1 MIVVGAGAAGVAAAL
16 RLSGAG
22 LSVVVLEAGARV
34 GGRAHTVVRE
44 GMALDLGCGWL
55 HSGERNPWT
64 FEAERLGL
72 TVDLSKARWDVQWLG
87 LGFPEAEQQAF
98 GAAFE
103 AFDAEVER
111 LAAGPDVALSEAL
124 PVAGEWAGAV
134 DAVVGYLDGACASQV
149 SLIDHH
155 AFDAAASDN
164 NWRVREGYGTA
175 VARAAEG
182 LDIRLG
188 AVVEAV
194 VVTPAGVRV
203 SGSFG
208 TIEAA
213 RVIVTVSTG
222 VLGAIR
228 FDPLLPGKVT
238 DAGKL
243 PMGHVGKLYLAVE
256 GADDLPVNGHLRG
269 RPRDTC
275 SASHRLRPF
284 GWPVVECYFGG
295 PYAEALARL
304 GEAGTADAMIGELAG
319 LLGNDWR
326 HRLRP
331 IAASAWHSE
340 PHIGGAWSY
349 ARPGEHDARLRL
361 AEPVGDR
368 IFFAGEACEPVDI
381 GTAHGAHATGVRA
394 ADAVVRSLGRL
405 TPGPRA
411 AL

>member
-22 LSVVVLEAGARV
+22 LSVAVLEAGARV

-64 FEAERLGL
+64 VSAEAHGL
-72 TVDLSKARWDVQWLG
+72 TVDRSKARWDVQWLG
-87 LGFPEAEQQAF
+87 LGFPQDEQQAF
-98 GAAFE
+98 GAAFGR
-103 AFDAEVER
+103 FDAEVER
-111 LAAGPDVALSEAL
+111 LAKGPDVALSEAL
-124 PVAGEWAGAV
+124 PVAGEWAGAI
-134 DAVVGYLDGACASQV
+134 DAVVGYLDGACASEV

-194 VVTPAGVRV
+194 VVT
-203 SGSFG
+203 
-208 TIEAA
+208 
-213 RVIVTVSTG
+213 VSTG

-228 FDPLLPGKVT
+228 FDPPLPGKLA

-243 PMGHVGKLYLAVE
+243 PMGHVGKLFLAVE

-284 GWPVVECYFGG
+284 GWPVIECYFGG
-295 PYAEALARL
+295 PYAEELARL
-304 GEAGTADAMIGELAG
+304 GEAGTAGAMIGELAG

-361 AEPVGDR
+361 AEPVADR

-381 GTAHGAHATGVRA
+381 GTAHGAHATGERA